1 MGAEQVAWSVFIKA
15 FSLRKKKQMPAVAWK
30 DDEISLK
37 LKLINQNNELKD
49 VKWELQRWVLILSGF
64 IITGNPLS

>member
-1 MGAEQVAWSVFIKA
+1 MERVYQSFFIK
-15 FSLRKKKQMPAVAWK
+15 KKKQMPAAAWK
-30 DDEISLK
+30 VDEISLK